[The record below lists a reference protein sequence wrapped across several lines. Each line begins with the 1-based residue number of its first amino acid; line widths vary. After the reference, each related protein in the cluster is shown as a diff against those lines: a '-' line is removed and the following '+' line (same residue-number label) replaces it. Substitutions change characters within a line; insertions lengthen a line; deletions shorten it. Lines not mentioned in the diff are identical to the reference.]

1 MATIHEQLSHRFYTW
16 EQRGRGWKLYG
27 EPVYPEPPFAP
38 FENHSLPE
46 TPVIDDG
53 RRPTILSSLWRK
65 VAAPPPIAPVIPEPD
80 EEPEPIPLVRDTLV
94 EFVASLPDKLDV
106 SKDAFEQ
113 FLLNLS
119 MCREPIAF
127 ELLGTHK
134 KVTAQFASHPEDAP
148 LLSRQLQAFFPEAIF
163 VPGNRVL
170 EKAWNESTGDEPLA
184 VEFGLAREFMLPLT
198 TESKVDSFVGI
209 VGALSALQSGE
220 LALFQVLFQPVSEA
234 WPESIVRSVTH
245 ADGKPFFL
253 NKPELA
259 KAAENKVAQPLF
271 AAIVRIFV
279 CTDHFDRSLQIA
291 RDLAGSLRV
300 FAHPNGNELIPL
312 ENEEYHLADHIEDVL
327 ARQTRRTGMIL
338 NSDELTG
345 FVHLP
350 SSVVRSP
357 AFVRQTGKTKPV
369 PSIVRNATGLLLGEN
384 EHAGESEAVRLTAE
398 QRTRHVHIIGASGTG
413 KSTLLFNLIRQDIEN
428 GEGVAVLDPHGDL
441 IDRICGIIPAERV
454 DDVVLV
460 NPSDPEY
467 SVGFNILSAHS
478 ETEKDLL
485 ASDLVAVFQRLSSS
499 WGDQMNSV
507 LQNAILAFLES
518 DRKGTLADLRRF
530 LVEPAFKS
538 DFLKSVRDSEV
549 LYFWQKSF
557 PHLTGGKSI
566 GSILTRLDTL
576 LSKKPIRYMV
586 SQPENK
592 LDFADI
598 MDSGK
603 ILLAKLPEGLLGEE
617 NSYLLGSLLISK
629 FQQIALSR
637 QAQEI
642 SARRDFWLYIDEFAN
657 FITPSMAKILTTT
670 RKYRLG
676 LTLAH
681 HELHQLERNKD
692 VASAVMSHP
701 YTRIVFRVSDD
712 DAKKLAE
719 GFSYFEAKDLRN
731 LQIGQAV
738 CKVERADFDFN
749 LSVSLP
755 SFVDEQAATVRRN
768 EVITASR
775 RKYAV
780 PRADVEAFLAKSL
793 VVPVRAEP
801 APKPSAEKP
810 PPVLAPTPESSK
822 VAEPPKETVSE
833 KKISSPPPAAVEKP
847 PANLAER
854 ESPPIPELGRG
865 GNVHKS
871 VQERIQK
878 EAHVLGFHAER
889 EKTINAAN
897 EAVDVLLSR
906 GDLSIA
912 AEITITTTVDHEFG
926 NVKKCLAAGFSRVA
940 MISPSHERLKLI
952 AEAVKAGLGEK
963 AVKVGYY
970 TPDEFIAEL
979 RKIAIEIPLRAE
991 LDSPALPDERISRGY
1006 KIRRIVAKT
1015 TEAERQSKETI
1026 THKAMAEAMKRKR

>member
-1 MATIHEQLSHRFYTW
+1 
-16 EQRGRGWKLYG
+16 
-27 EPVYPEPPFAP
+27 
-38 FENHSLPE
+38 
-46 TPVIDDG
+46 
-53 RRPTILSSLWRK
+53 
-65 VAAPPPIAPVIPEPD
+65 
-80 EEPEPIPLVRDTLV
+80 
-94 EFVASLPDKLDV
+94 
-106 SKDAFEQ
+106 
-113 FLLNLS
+113 
-119 MCREPIAF
+119 
-127 ELLGTHK
+127 
-134 KVTAQFASHPEDAP
+134 
-148 LLSRQLQAFFPEAIF
+148 
-163 VPGNRVL
+163 
-170 EKAWNESTGDEPLA
+170 
-184 VEFGLAREFMLPLT
+184 
-198 TESKVDSFVGI
+198 
-209 VGALSALQSGE
+209 
-220 LALFQVLFQPVSEA
+220 
-234 WPESIVRSVTH
+234 
-245 ADGKPFFL
+245 
-253 NKPELA
+253 
-259 KAAENKVAQPLF
+259 
-271 AAIVRIFV
+271 
-279 CTDHFDRSLQIA
+279 
-291 RDLAGSLRV
+291 
-300 FAHPNGNELIPL
+300 
-312 ENEEYHLADHIEDVL
+312 
-327 ARQTRRTGMIL
+327 MIL

-350 SSVVRSP
+350 SSAVRSP
-357 AFVRQTGKTKPV
+357 AFVRQTGKTKPA
-369 PSIVRNATGLLLGEN
+369 PNIVRNATGLLLGDN
-384 EHAGESEAVRLTAE
+384 EHAGGSEAVRLTAE

-428 GEGVAVLDPHGDL
+428 GQGVAVLDPHGDL

-530 LVEPAFKS
+530 LVEPAFKNE
-538 DFLKSVRDSEV
+538 FLKSVRDSEV

-712 DAKKLAE
+712 DAKKLAD
-719 GFSYFEAKDLRN
+719 GLSYFEAKDLRN

-738 CKVERADFDFN
+738 CKVERGDFDFN

-755 SFVDEQAATVRRN
+755 SLVDEQAAADRRT

-780 PRADVEAFLAKSL
+780 PRAEVEALLLKATQI
-793 VVPVRAEP
+793 EQ
-801 APKPSAEKP
+801 EP
-810 PPVLAPTPESSK
+810 PPARPPVPQPISKPQAPPTVPQVPEPTKLAETPR
-822 VAEPPKETVSE
+822 ETVSE
-833 KKISSPPPAAVEKP
+833 KKTPEPPPLVAPPPVSPPAAP
-847 PANLAER
+847 I
-854 ESPPIPELGRG
+854 SPPEVQHEPASPRELGRG
-865 GNVHKS
+865 GELHKTI
-871 VQERIQK
+871 QDRIEK
-878 EAHVLGFHAER
+878 EARALGFSSDR
-889 EKTINAAN
+889 EKTLNKLN
-897 EAVDVLLSR
+897 EAADVTVKHGEFTLAVE
-906 GDLSIA
+906 IA
-912 AEITITTTVDHEFG
+912 LTTTIDHEFG
-926 NVKKCLAAGFSRVA
+926 NVKKCLAAGFLRVA
-940 MISPSHERLKLI
+940 VVSPSPERLKQI
-952 AEAVKAGLGEK
+952 AQAVQGGLGPKE
-963 AVKVGYY
+963 AAKVSYH
-970 TPDEFIAEL
+970 TPDEFIAHLGTLAAQIQPKAKPSGPGE
-979 RKIAIEIPLRAE
+979 RKTHGRTVRTHVPKLSDAEQKQREDAIDNVMR
-991 LDSPALPDERISRGY
+991 DALKP
-1006 KIRRIVAKT
+1006 
-1015 TEAERQSKETI
+1015 
-1026 THKAMAEAMKRKR
+1026 KRKQS